1 MWRQEDKKSTVI
13 LCYITSSR
21 SALDAWS
28 PISKIGGG
36 VTGCA
41 CLVDESSHEE
51 LVHLIS
57 CLKIFLLFVFCVM
70 CVCMIICSCYMQNQE
85 KGIRSFGAGDVYI
98 F

>member
-1 MWRQEDKKSTVI
+1 MNETLGVISNTCEPGGALIAVISVLKMWRQEDKKSTVI

-70 CVCMIICSCYMQNQE
+70 CV
-85 KGIRSFGAGDVYI
+85 
-98 F
+98 